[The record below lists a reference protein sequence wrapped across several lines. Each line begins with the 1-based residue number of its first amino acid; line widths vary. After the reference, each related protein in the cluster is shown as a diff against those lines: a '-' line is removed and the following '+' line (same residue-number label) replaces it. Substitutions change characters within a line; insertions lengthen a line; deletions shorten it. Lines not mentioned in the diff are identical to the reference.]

1 MKEPIRSLQSSPSF
15 KDYRTSHSAIM
26 TPDRGF
32 VRQLKM
38 LNKDFEVVWDWA
50 SEKWE
55 IWSLSKSR
63 KPYHIL
69 TVEGKGK
76 NYRELGTDIL
86 LNLRKGIYWQ
96 SLSAK
101 QICDYL
107 DEMDNQERRRK
118 AKDFQNKIESIAN
131 ETFDYSRG
139 VIKLQVPRQFSLER
153 MVKNEESREFSA
165 E

>member
-1 MKEPIRSLQSSPSF
+1 MIQSSQLNLSF
-15 KDYRTSHSAIM
+15 KDYRTSHSAVM

-32 VRQLKM
+32 VKQLKM
-38 LNKDFEVVWDWA
+38 LNEDFEVVWDWA

-55 IWSLSKSR
+55 IWGLSKG
-63 KPYHIL
+63 KEPYHIM
-69 TVEGKGK
+69 TIQGKGK
-76 NYRELGTDIL
+76 TYRELGADIL

-118 AKDFQNKIESIAN
+118 AKDFRNKIESIAN
-131 ETFDYSRG
+131 ETFDYARD
-139 VIKLQVPRQFSLER
+139 VIKIAVPRQFSLER
-153 MVKNEESREFSA
+153 MVKNEES
-165 E
+165 